1 MFSTAKQKRMLSA
14 AAVAVCAAWTTGCEP
29 PLRSSDSVGKLR
41 TNREAKL
48 TLVSADSTKR
58 TNQVIAQGRIQP
70 QRGTVRVA
78 ALPGDRIE
86 KIAVAPGEF
95 VKKDSFLFEL
105 QSFAL
110 RTIEYDATKLK
121 LEEAVALSNSKKQ
134 EADLAVDG
142 AKLRLQGAKQSLIQA
157 NDQKK
162 LATSSRDQVV
172 SLEKQIAML
181 QSLRENPLTRAAIG
195 TIELESK
202 KGDLNRIQASSEQAS
217 LVSNHAVELAQ
228 MQVTQAHA
236 ALEFALQSRQLLESN
251 LSLKS
256 LDKQLEVLALQM
268 AQGRVTSPISGIV
281 LAVNAEIGER
291 TAQLPIVEL
300 ADLTSM
306 VCIAE
311 VHEADVGKV
320 AIGDR
325 AELKSASLVKSLR
338 GSVQRIDRV
347 VGAVQMRS
355 PNPMARSDF
364 RAVPVWIAID
374 TEDVSLASERLQL
387 QVEVSISTSK

>member
-121 LEEAVALSNSKKQ
+121 LEEAVALFSRRWS
-134 EADLAVDG
+134 EASFA
-142 AKLRLQGAKQSLIQA
+142 RRQA
-157 NDQKK
+157 
-162 LATSSRDQVV
+162 
-172 SLEKQIAML
+172 IAH
-181 QSLRENPLTRAAIG
+181 
-195 TIELESK
+195 
-202 KGDLNRIQASSEQAS
+202 SSERS
-217 LVSNHAVELAQ
+217 KE
-228 MQVTQAHA
+228 T
-236 ALEFALQSRQLLESN
+236 R
-251 LSLKS
+251 
-256 LDKQLEVLALQM
+256 DKF
-268 AQGRVTSPISGIV
+268 T
-281 LAVNAEIGER
+281 
-291 TAQLPIVEL
+291 
-300 ADLTSM
+300 
-306 VCIAE
+306 
-311 VHEADVGKV
+311 
-320 AIGDR
+320 
-325 AELKSASLVKSLR
+325 
-338 GSVQRIDRV
+338 
-347 VGAVQMRS
+347 
-355 PNPMARSDF
+355 
-364 RAVPVWIAID
+364 
-374 TEDVSLASERLQL
+374 
-387 QVEVSISTSK
+387 